1 LKYLRQAANRMG
13 DGLELYRTAAMNS
26 PACKRAGALREV
38 IVAEQIQRMLR
49 SNHAILEF
57 EALRLELAAGQDLQK
72 AGTILDRMKTIARE
86 EIART
91 ELSLVAATRDSR
103 LGFQFEC
110 DYVYTP
116 YSLRQKLANLQETL
130 ENELAKYRK

>member
-1 LKYLRQAANRMG
+1 
-13 DGLELYRTAAMNS
+13 
-26 PACKRAGALREV
+26 
-38 IVAEQIQRMLR
+38 MLL

-57 EALRLELAAGQDLQK
+57 EDLRLELAREQDGQK
-72 AGTILDRMKTIARE
+72 AQSLRERMRTIVRE

-91 ELSLVAATRDSR
+91 ELSLLAATRDSR

-116 YSLRQKLANLQETL
+116 YSLREKLQVLRQTL
-130 ENELAKYRK
+130 DRQLSAGRKESASRDR